1 MNVFQFVADGMRP
14 VTGEEFAVQALLYVA
29 GDLSSNYSS
38 YSAGQD
44 KRKFVKD
51 FFRARLGAESPVY
64 QRLAVM
70 LN

>member
-1 MNVFQFVADGMRP
+1 MSPFNFVADGMKP
-14 VTGEEFAVQALLYVA
+14 VTFEEHAIKALLSVA

-44 KRKFVKD
+44 KKKFVVD
-51 FFRARLGAESPVY
+51 FFKARLGAESPVS
-64 QRLAVM
+64 QKISTM